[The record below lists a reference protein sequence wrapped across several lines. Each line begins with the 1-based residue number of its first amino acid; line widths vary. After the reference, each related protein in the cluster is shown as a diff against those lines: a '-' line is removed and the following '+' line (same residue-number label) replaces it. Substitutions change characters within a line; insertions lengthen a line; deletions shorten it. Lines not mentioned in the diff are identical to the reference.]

1 VKVQDWERVAP
12 GWERQRERTQASN
25 LPVSQRMVQVL
36 DPQPGWTVLELAA
49 GPGDTGFL
57 AASAV
62 ARLIST
68 DFAPGMVEAARR
80 HAAELGIENAEFRV
94 MDAGRIELPDASVD
108 GVLCRFGYM
117 LMDDPASVLA
127 ETRRVLRPGGR
138 LSFAVWAEAR
148 RNPWAS
154 TLGRILLERGHV
166 EPSAPGEPGM
176 FALAEPER
184 IAEVVRAGGF
194 SSHTVEEVPLR
205 STYAG
210 VDDFWDVIMDLSA
223 ITSVIVAA
231 LAAGERAAVR
241 AELAERLE
249 QFREGDELVLPGLAL
264 VVVAS

>member
-1 VKVQDWERVAP
+1 MKVQDWERVAP
-12 GWERQRERTQASN
+12 GWERHRERTQAWN
-25 LPVSQRMVQVL
+25 LPVSGRMVEAL
-36 DPQPGWTVLELAA
+36 DPQSGWTVLELAA

-57 AASAV
+57 VAPAV

-80 HAAELGIENAEFRV
+80 RAAELGIENVEFRV

-138 LSFAVWAEAR
+138 LSFAVWADAR

-154 TLGRILLERGHV
+154 TLGRILVERGHV
-166 EPSAPGEPGM
+166 EPPAPGEPGM

-194 SSHTVEEVPLR
+194 SSHTVEEVPLGAK
-205 STYAG
+205 YAG
-210 VDDFWDVIMDLSA
+210 VDEFWDVIMDLSA
-223 ITSVIVAA
+223 TTSTTVAA
-231 LAAGERAAVR
+231 LPAGEREAIR
-241 AELAERLE
+241 AELAERFE

-264 VVVAS
+264 VVAAS